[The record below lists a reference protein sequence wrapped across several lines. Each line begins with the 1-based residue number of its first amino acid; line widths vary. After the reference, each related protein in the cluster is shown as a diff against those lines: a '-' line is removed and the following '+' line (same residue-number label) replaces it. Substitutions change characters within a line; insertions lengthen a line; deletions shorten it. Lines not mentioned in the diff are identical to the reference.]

1 MPDLYKR
8 YVDDTLVK
16 MPSTEAASAFLT
28 TLNGLHPSMKFTMEL
43 PVSDKIP
50 FIGIEILKSGTKF
63 QTQVYRKPTNTG
75 LLLHFHS
82 HTDKRYKDSL
92 LKTMLYRAYALSS
105 TAEAFNVECDKLH
118 WIFSRLDYPRVL
130 IDSTISNFLRNV
142 SESQIVQK
150 KTESSCKIR
159 ISLPFKDQVA
169 ANAVRKQFRDLSHKI
184 GPTLQPVFVSRKLE
198 QDLKPKEIKPSI
210 VNQKCV
216 VYHFSCDLCDADYV
230 GYTARHLFQRVAE
243 HKNSAIGKHF
253 LEAHGSNHLLNE
265 SHFNIL
271 RKCESKFDCLV
282 FEMLYI
288 KKLNPSLNTQTD
300 SIRAKLFV
308 WTVTLFLCY
317 CLLISHYCSR

>member
-1 MPDLYKR
+1 MSR
-8 YVDDTLVK
+8 TL
-16 MPSTEAASAFLT
+16 
-28 TLNGLHPSMKFTMEL
+28 
-43 PVSDKIP
+43 
-50 FIGIEILKSGTKF
+50 
-63 QTQVYRKPTNTG
+63 
-75 LLLHFHS
+75 
-82 HTDKRYKDSL
+82 
-92 LKTMLYRAYALSS
+92 
-105 TAEAFNVECDKLH
+105 
-118 WIFSRLDYPRVL
+118 
-130 IDSTISNFLRNV
+130 
-142 SESQIVQK
+142 QIVQK

-169 ANAVRKQFRDLSHKI
+169 ANAVRKQFRDISHKI

-210 VNQKCV
+210 VNQQCV

-265 SHFNIL
+265 SYFNIL

-288 KKLNPSLNTQTD
+288 KKLNPSLNIQTVQ
-300 SIRAKLFV
+300 IVRN
-308 WTVTLFLCY
+308 FL
-317 CLLISHYCSR
+317 LKQL